1 MALIGFSIRR
11 KGENINFLHISL
23 DANGGLTT
31 AEADPVIQEAAK
43 ADPVIQECDEAGI
56 TLQGGLASKVWTCLS
71 WAAGPIHSPFFL
83 GDDKDIKKQNK

>member
-23 DANGGLTT
+23 EAKGGVDHLS
-31 AEADPVIQEAAK
+31 PHQEAAK

-56 TLQGGLASKVWTCLS
+56 TLQGGLASTV
-71 WAAGPIHSPFFL
+71 
-83 GDDKDIKKQNK
+83 